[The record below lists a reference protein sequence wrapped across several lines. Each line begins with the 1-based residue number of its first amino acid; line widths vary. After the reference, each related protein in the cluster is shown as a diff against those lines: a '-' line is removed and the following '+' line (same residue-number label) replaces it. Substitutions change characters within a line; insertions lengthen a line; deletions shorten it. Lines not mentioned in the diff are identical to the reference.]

1 MPQLMSQERCHF
13 VASMFHD
20 HVHNT
25 LKAFT
30 VAAERGKYYP
40 KLEEQVVKSQHP
52 QVVETFFGEHMQL
65 GHANL

>member
-1 MPQLMSQERCHF
+1 MSQERCHF
-13 VASMFHD
+13 VASMFRD

-52 QVVETFFGEHMQL
+52 QVV
-65 GHANL
+65 